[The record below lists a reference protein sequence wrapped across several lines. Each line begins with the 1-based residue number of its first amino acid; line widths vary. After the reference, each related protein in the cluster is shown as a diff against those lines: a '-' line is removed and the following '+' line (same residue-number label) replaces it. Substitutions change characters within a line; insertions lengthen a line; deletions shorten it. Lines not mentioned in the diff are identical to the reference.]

1 MWNNTV
7 WKFSTKTLKE
17 KPCNLPQIKEKKFI
31 KQHYNALITNLK
43 ENSRVI

>member
-1 MWNNTV
+1 MCNNTV

-17 KPCNLPQIKEKKFI
+17 KPYNLAQIKKKKFI
-31 KQHYNALITNLK
+31 KQHYNALMTNLK